1 VSYDDETLMAYAD
14 GELDAGQRAEIAAAI
29 EKDPVL
35 AARVERHR
43 ALRAE
48 VAGAFATVL
57 DQPVPERLRQAASG
71 GAAVSGS
78 AAGSAPVRGKVLQF
92 PARGTRAPATPWRA
106 REWMAMAA
114 SLVLGLFVSWRIFQ
128 QPSDPGV
135 ISASHGALVARG
147 ALAQALDQQLASQQD
162 RGGAVV
168 IGLSF
173 KARGDS
179 YCRTFTL
186 RDTAT
191 AGLACR
197 VGSEWQIPV
206 TTATELPAGEMRQV
220 ATAIPPAVLQA
231 IESRIAGDTLDV
243 QGEAQARAAGWG
255 AGKDQARKD

>member
-14 GELDAGQRAEIAAAI
+14 GELDSGQRAEIAAAI
-29 EKDPVL
+29 EKDPAL
-35 AARVERHR
+35 AARVEKHR

-57 DQPVPERLRQAASG
+57 NQPVPERLRQAAG
-71 GAAVSGS
+71 GGGVAPEAAP
-78 AAGSAPVRGKVLQF
+78 ARGKVLQF

-128 QPSDPGV
+128 PPSDPGV
-135 ISASHGALVARG
+135 ITASNGALVARG

-173 KARGDS
+173 KARGAG

-186 RDTAT
+186 RATST

-206 TTATELPAGEMRQV
+206 TTATELPGGEMQQV
-220 ATAIPPAVLQA
+220 STPIPPAVMQA

-255 AGKDQARKD
+255 ARKD

>member
-1 VSYDDETLMAYAD
+1 VSYDEETLMAYAD
-14 GELDAGQRAEIAAAI
+14 GELDAGLRAEIAAAI
-29 EKDPVL
+29 DKDPAL
-35 AARVERHR
+35 AARVEKHR

-57 DQPVPERLRQAASG
+57 NQPVPERLRQAAGG
-71 GAAVSGS
+71 GAAAS
-78 AAGSAPVRGKVLQF
+78 ASAPLSVPARGKVLQF

-128 QPSDPGV
+128 QPSDPGL
-135 ISASHGALVARG
+135 ITAGSGALVARG
-147 ALAQALDQQLASQQD
+147 ALAQALDQQLASLQD
-162 RGGAVV
+162 RNGPVV

-179 YCRTFTL
+179 YCRTFTM
-186 RDTAT
+186 RATST

-206 TTATELPAGEMRQV
+206 TTATELPTGEMQPV
-220 ATAIPPAVLQA
+220 TTGIPPAVLQA
-231 IESRIAGDTLDV
+231 VESRIAGDVLDV
-243 QGEAQARAAGWG
+243 QGEEQARASGWG
-255 AGKDQARKD
+255 GRKD